1 MARKFRT
8 TGTVTL
14 AQSGANNTVI
24 AAPTGD
30 SASEREHFIRRLVAE
45 RTDTAVDVT
54 LIFLNNDTPTPRE
67 LLPRIT
73 LNSDKGAVW
82 LEFNDDTEVGV
93 GGGKA
98 FVVDASVANKA
109 RITVEYRFGM
119 AVPWPGSELQ

>member
-1 MARKFRT
+1 MTRKFRS

-24 AAPTGD
+24 AAPTGGN
-30 SASEREHFIRRLVAE
+30 ASEREFFIRRLVVE
-45 RTDTAVDVT
+45 RTDTAVDVA
-54 LIFLNNDTPTPRE
+54 LIFLNNESPTPRE
-67 LLPRIT
+67 IMPRLT

-82 LEFNDDTEVGV
+82 LEFDDETEVGV

-98 FVVDASVANKA
+98 FVVDASVGNKA

-119 AVPWPGSELQ
+119 AVPWPGTELQ